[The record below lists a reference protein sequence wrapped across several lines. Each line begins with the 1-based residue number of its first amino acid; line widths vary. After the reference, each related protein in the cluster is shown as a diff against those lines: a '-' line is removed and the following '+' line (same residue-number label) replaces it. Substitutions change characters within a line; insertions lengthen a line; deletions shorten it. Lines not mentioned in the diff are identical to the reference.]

1 MTYHTLFLTI
11 IKSIKLSWYLSSNKI
26 RRIRGLDTLI
36 GLQKLWLDG
45 NLIEHVGGLTNL
57 SNLSELNLASNLIET
72 IGVGLDSL

>member
-1 MTYHTLFLTI
+1 M
-11 IKSIKLSWYLSSNKI
+11 
-26 RRIRGLDTLI
+26 RGLDTLI